1 MYLNGKCSNII
12 MPALETYGKIFQSYE
27 YLIHMFQFFINRNW
41 SPLRHISENNSVQFK
56 INWPLK
62 ASLNRGSEV
71 IGSEHLCIHD
81 NILNFYQSDW
91 MKYSMFDVTGPFLT
105 DIPPHTRHR
114 NLNAWKGVS
123 QGRSSATCVEGG
135 GVVPCP
141 RHNLL
146 LIPGLVAGPASGLR
160 HPHTPHTSWWED
172 ARPRGQ
178 SSATSTSSQL
188 SNTLEPSERRSEGE
202 IVDTHCSDSL
212 LMSLLLFFFCGFLGN
227 LENIKSSRA

>member
-1 MYLNGKCSNII
+1 
-12 MPALETYGKIFQSYE
+12 MPALETYGKNFQSYE

-81 NILNFYQSDW
+81 NILNFYQWLDEV
-91 MKYSMFDVTGPFLT
+91 FHVPGPFLT

-135 GVVPCP
+135 GVVPVSSSQPPVDPWAGGGASVWSPPPPHSTHQLMGGRQAARTELSHHQQQPTVKHTRAQRAQVRGGDCGHTLL
-141 RHNLL
+141 RLSVNVSASFLL
-146 LIPGLVAGPASGLR
+146 LWI
-160 HPHTPHTSWWED
+160 
-172 ARPRGQ
+172 
-178 SSATSTSSQL
+178 
-188 SNTLEPSERRSEGE
+188 
-202 IVDTHCSDSL
+202 
-212 LMSLLLFFFCGFLGN
+212 
-227 LENIKSSRA
+227 SRKPWKY